1 MHFPVASPN
10 LRNPT
15 HECGHVSVSA
25 FSLFPGALSATGSS
39 PAMVSIHIRGLT
51 KRFGDVVALDGID
64 LDIESGELFF
74 LLGPSGCGKTTLL
87 RAIAGFHKP
96 DEGTIKF
103 GDEDIT
109 KVPPYKRE
117 TAMMFQSYALWP
129 HLNVQKNVAFGLEE
143 RSIPRAEV
151 KRRVEQALAMVKMEG
166 LGSRK
171 IHELSG
177 GQQQRVA
184 LARALVVRPRCLMLD
199 EPLSNLD
206 AKLRIEMR
214 TEIRRICK
222 EFGLTAIYVTHDQ
235 KEALSIADRMA
246 ILVDGNVAQVGTPE
260 ELYRKPKSE
269 LIAGFVGE
277 TNLIEGEIVFI
288 SGANVYVRTPVGEMV
303 GRAVDEKWK
312 PTIGE
317 KATVSV
323 RPECLSIHETP
334 QAQNTIAGLLT
345 ESVYLGEIAQYSLM
359 ADGSIIPIRIS
370 ELNPRRVLRNTEQTF
385 YTSSSPE
392 DVVILPSN

>member
-1 MHFPVASPN
+1 
-10 LRNPT
+10 
-15 HECGHVSVSA
+15 
-25 FSLFPGALSATGSS
+25 
-39 PAMVSIHIRGLT
+39 MVSIHIRGLV
-51 KRFGDVVALDGID
+51 KRFGDVVALNGID

-87 RAIAGFHKP
+87 RSIAGFHSP
-96 DEGTIKF
+96 DAGTISF

-109 KVPPYKRE
+109 RVPPYKRE

-129 HLNVQKNVAFGLEE
+129 HLNVNRNVAFGLEE
-143 RSIPRAEV
+143 RKVPRAEV

-166 LGSRK
+166 LGTRK
-171 IHELSG
+171 IQELSG

-214 TEIRRICK
+214 AEIRRICK

-246 ILVDGNVAQVGTPE
+246 ILNAGNVAQVGTPE
-260 ELYRKPKSE
+260 EIYRRPHNA
-269 LIAGFVGE
+269 LVAGFVGE
-277 TNLIEGEIVFI
+277 TNLIAGEVAFRSGSAIYVKTPSGELAGRSVEGVWEPQPGDKAIVSI
-288 SGANVYVRTPVGEMV
+288 
-303 GRAVDEKWK
+303 
-312 PTIGE
+312 
-317 KATVSV
+317 

-334 QAQNTIAGLLT
+334 QAQNAIAGLLT
-345 ESVYLGEIAQYSLM
+345 ESIYLGEIAQYSLQ
-359 ADGSIIPIRIS
+359 ADGRELPIRIS
-370 ELNPRRVLRNTEQTF
+370 ELNPRRVLRDTEQT
-385 YTSSSPE
+385 YYASASPE
-392 DVVILPSN
+392 DVVILPDG